1 MISVN
6 KQHYFIN
13 HILQKQ
19 KWKGM
24 IQLKLSPTH
33 NSE

>member
-19 KWKGM
+19 KRKGM
-24 IQLKLSPTH
+24 IQLKHPHLRVI
-33 NSE
+33 